1 MPPSPSEIAAANRRG
16 ILAASVAFAL
26 FVGSDACFKLLTQ
39 RLPIGEAIA
48 IRGLLSTAMVCVFI
62 GWQGRLAAALAFAVN
77 GRVMLRAGIE
87 GVVVA
92 MFVSGVTLMALAQFT
107 VILQAT
113 PLIATLLAALYLKEQ
128 VGWRRWSATLVG
140 FGGVLMVMRPQSGSI
155 GLPEMLALSC
165 AILVAVRDLVTRGI
179 GSNIPGEA
187 VVLATAFASFPVGVV
202 VFFASG
208 RELLAPSGFEAS
220 LLLASAVFSNLGHV
234 LLVRAFRTAEM
245 SVVAPFRYLAI
256 AYATALGYVI
266 FGEVPPVA
274 SIAGAMVIVAS
285 GLYTLHRERVRGKA
299 GLAQGRAKS

>member
-48 IRGLLSTAMVCVFI
+48 IRGLLSTSIVCAFI
-62 GWQGRLAAALAFAVN
+62 ASQGRLAAALAFASDRKVL
-77 GRVMLRAGIE
+77 LRASIE

-92 MFVSGVTLMALAQFT
+92 LFVSGVTLMALAQFT

-113 PLIATLLAALYLKEQ
+113 PLIATMLAALYLKEQ

-140 FGGVLMVMRPQSGSI
+140 FGGVLMVMRPQSGSV
-155 GLPEMLALSC
+155 GLAELLALSC

-179 GSNIPGEA
+179 GSHIPGEA
-187 VVLATAFASFPVGVV
+187 VVLATAFASFPVGVIL
-202 VFFASG
+202 FIASG
-208 RELLAPSGFEAS
+208 RDLLIPTGFEAG
-220 LLLASAVFSNLGHV
+220 LLLASAIFSNVGHV

-274 SIAGAMVIVAS
+274 SIAGALVIVAS
-285 GLYTLHRERVRGKA
+285 GLYTLHRERVRGK
-299 GLAQGRAKS
+299 GGFTQGRAKA